1 MGRGLGRGLGSELRF
16 TALGLSGKVRTQ
28 NICGTQARYL
38 FAGSSELKEFSWLSS
53 AASCVSARR
62 AKFTLFTP

>member
-1 MGRGLGRGLGSELRF
+1 MSSDSQHSARQGSARP
-16 TALGLSGKVRTQ
+16 Q
-28 NICGTQARYL
+28 NTCGTQARYL

-62 AKFTLFTP
+62 GKFTLFTLERHV